1 MGNSIVVPDESV
13 YETIDQSSNTNN
25 PKLKKKDKKTM
36 IETLICEME
45 YLTKQLHKSEEKL
58 KGYKKQNK
66 DLAIMISSLKAKEF
80 THKQEIEHMRVI
92 KCLLSIVQKELPPME
107 TEV

>member
-36 IETLICEME
+36 I
-45 YLTKQLHKSEEKL
+45 
-58 KGYKKQNK
+58 
-66 DLAIMISSLKAKEF
+66 
-80 THKQEIEHMRVI
+80 
-92 KCLLSIVQKELPPME
+92 
-107 TEV
+107 

>member
-13 YETIDQSSNTNN
+13 YETMDQSSNTNN

-66 DLAIMISSLKAKEF
+66 DLAIMISSLKAKEL
-80 THKQEIEHMRVI
+80 TQKQEIEHMRVI